1 VKLPALI
8 FELGN
13 LQVFHY
19 QTQEEFIFNTGY
31 NEVYWQDK
39 ISKNTYGPFKSVYD
53 CMTHYTT
60 TVASQ
65 KKGLEIIGVS
75 TGDVIYMDFR
85 NKKRIIHGQGV

>member
-1 VKLPALI
+1 MKLPALI

-19 QTQEEFIFNTGY
+19 QTQEEYMMNVGY
-31 NEVYWQDK
+31 REVYWQNK
-39 ISKNTYGPFKSVYD
+39 VSKHTYGPFPSVYD

-60 TVASQ
+60 IVARQ
-65 KKGLEIIGVS
+65 KKGLEILGVP

-85 NKKRIIHGQGV
+85 NKKRIIHGQGI

>member
-19 QTQEEFIFNTGY
+19 QTQEEYMMNMGY
-31 NEVYWQDK
+31 KEVYWQDK
-39 ISKNTYGPFKSVYD
+39 VSKHTYGPFSSVYD

-65 KKGLEIIGVS
+65 KKGLEVIGIPNA
-75 TGDVIYMDFR
+75 DVIYMDFR
-85 NKKRIIHGQGV
+85 NKKRIIYG